1 MAILLI
7 VILIFAVA
15 FMSKFILIHPDD
27 SVVIALVPMAAGDQ
41 LRVKER
47 TITLLQDVDKGGKVA
62 ITAMAQGEP
71 VVKYGC
77 PIGRLTAAVQAGE
90 WVHTHNVK
98 TALSDELE
106 YQYLPDFQTVTT
118 AFPDRQINVYQRQ
131 NGDIGIRNELWVIP
145 TVGCVNATA
154 QQIVNQFK
162 AANPAE
168 DIDGV
173 HLFTHPYG
181 CSQLGDDHENT
192 RKILADMVTHPN
204 AGGVLVIGLGCE
216 NNQVDAFRSL
226 LGEVDASRV
235 KFMVAQQEGDEIE
248 AGCQLLDQV
257 YQVMRHDRRQLAP
270 IGKLKVGLECGGS
283 DGLSGITANPLLGRF
298 SDYLILMGGSS
309 VLTEVPE
316 MFGAEHILFSR
327 CKDRQVFEKA
337 VKMVN
342 DFKRYFIEHNQP
354 IYENP
359 SPGNKKGGIT
369 TLEDKS
375 LGCTQKAG
383 SSSVVSVLEYGEK
396 LTEPGLSLLSAPGND
411 AVATSALAAAGCH
424 MVLFS
429 TGRGT
434 PYGGFV
440 PTVKISTNTDLFT
453 RKPHWIDFNAG
464 SLVEGLSMDDMLE
477 SFIDVIS
484 EIADGKQSRNE
495 LNNFRELAI
504 FKSGV
509 TL

>member
-1 MAILLI
+1 
-7 VILIFAVA
+7 
-15 FMSKFILIHPDD
+15 MSKFVLIHPDD
-27 SVVIALVPMAAGDQ
+27 SVVIALTPMAAGDE
-41 LRVKER
+41 LNVRDISV
-47 TITLLQDVDKGGKVA
+47 TLSQDVDKGAKVA
-62 ITAMAQGEP
+62 IATMKAGDP
-71 VVKYGC
+71 VIKYGC
-77 PIGRLTAAVQAGE
+77 QIGLLTAAVNAGE
-90 WVHTHNVK
+90 WVHSHNLK
-98 TALSDELE
+98 TALCDELE
-106 YQYLPDFQTVTT
+106 YQYLPDFPSVATS
-118 AFPDRQINVYQRQ
+118 FSDRQIEAYQRD

-162 AANPAE
+162 AANPAQ

-192 RKILADMVTHPN
+192 RKILADMVAHPN

-216 NNQVDAFRSL
+216 NNQVDAFREL

-235 KFMVAQQEGDEIE
+235 KFMVAQQEGDEVA
-248 AGCQLLDQV
+248 AGCSLLDEV
-257 YQVMRHDRRQLAP
+257 YQEMRHDRRQSVS

-327 CKDRQVFEKA
+327 CKDREVFNKA
-337 VKMVN
+337 VTMVN
-342 DFKRYFIEHNQP
+342 DFKRYFVEHNQP

-383 SSSVVSVLEYGEK
+383 SSAVVSVLEYGER

-411 AVATSALAAAGCH
+411 AVATSALAASGCH

-440 PTVKISTNTDLFT
+440 PTVKISTNTDLYE

-464 SLVEGLSMDDMLE
+464 SLVEGRNMDEMLSD
-477 SFIDVIS
+477 FITLIS
-484 EIADGKQSRNE
+484 EVASGKPSRNE